1 MKVSVLLDRKGR
13 TVHTTRSETAAADAA
28 KQLVEHRIGALL
40 VVDDQGQ
47 GVGILSERDLVTG
60 LAAKDADLTGV
71 TVGSLMTTDIVRC
84 APDDTIVQLM
94 GKMTER
100 RVRHL
105 PVYDGD
111 ELLGMVSIGDAVKNR
126 IEEIEAEAKALRE
139 YLVPS

>member
-1 MKVSVLLDRKGR
+1 MKVSALLDRKGR
-13 TVHTTRSETAAADAA
+13 IVHTTKADASAADAA
-28 KQLVEHRIGALL
+28 KMLVERKIGALL

-47 GVGILSERDLVTG
+47 AVGILSERDIVTG
-60 LAAKDADLTGV
+60 LAAERGDLAKV
-71 TVGSLMTTDIVRC
+71 TVGSLMTADIVRC
-84 APDDTIVQLM
+84 APNDSVVQLM
-94 GKMTER
+94 AMMTER

-111 ELLGMVSIGDAVKNR
+111 ELLGIVSIGDAVKNR

>member
-1 MKVSVLLDRKGR
+1 MKVSALLDRKGR
-13 TVHTTRSETAAADAA
+13 TVHTTQADASAADAA
-28 KQLVEHRIGALL
+28 KILVERRIGALL

-47 GVGILSERDLVTG
+47 AVGILSERDIVTG
-60 LAAKDADLTGV
+60 LAAERGDLTKV
-71 TVGSLMTTDIVRC
+71 RVGSLMTADIVRC
-84 APDDTIVQLM
+84 APNDSVVQLM
-94 GKMTER
+94 AMMTDR

-111 ELLGMVSIGDAVKNR
+111 ELLGIVSIGDAVKNR

>member
-1 MKVSVLLDRKGR
+1 MKVSTLLDRKGR
-13 TVHTTRSETAAADAA
+13 TVHRTRVDSPAADAA
-28 KQLVEHRIGALL
+28 SMLVEHQIGALL
-40 VVDDQGQ
+40 VVDDQGRTA
-47 GVGILSERDLVTG
+47 GILSERDIVTG
-60 LAAKDADLTGV
+60 IAEKGANLAGV

-84 APDDTIVQLM
+84 APDDSVVQLM

-111 ELLGMVSIGDAVKNR
+111 ELAGIVSIGDAVKNR
-126 IEEIEAEAKALRE
+126 IEEIEAEATALRE